1 MLSEASGLS
10 ENRIISLCQ
19 HHKSQ
24 DTWHLKTHQDELI
37 GRSTEQ
43 LSFYQEQ
50 SDWLKNAC
58 CFIFPLMSHGLRSEW
73 KGRQSLRHRRLWPLI
88 SSAWSNVNLYYLA
101 VSKLLVAEHTFGDIP
116 LEDTRVEIFFSDKN
130 SYKLKWK
137 CHYCQATRL
146 SCYVCINFIK
156 FSYNENNVNLRQKVR
171 KSLFGRLVLW
181 CYNVP

>member
-1 MLSEASGLS
+1 MRGWKQERRKTRLQRIQVCYLMLSVASGLS

-43 LSFYQEQ
+43 LSFYQEK
-50 SDWLKNAC
+50 SDWSKNAC

-88 SSAWSNVNLYYLA
+88 SSAWSYVNLYYLA

-116 LEDTRVEIFFSDKN
+116 LEDTRVEIFFQ
-130 SYKLKWK
+130 W
-137 CHYCQATRL
+137 
-146 SCYVCINFIK
+146 
-156 FSYNENNVNLRQKVR
+156 
-171 KSLFGRLVLW
+171 
-181 CYNVP
+181 